1 MKLRARVKAHAAEV
15 SALAFAPDG
24 KTLVS
29 GGEDASLAW
38 VDVAKKKVV
47 ARTPL
52 GEFNPHARSLVA
64 LSADEVWLTKF
75 PHPRARV
82 QHYARAGLIAELG
95 KSHLSFAMVRVSKN
109 RRVGLSG
116 GTKKGLVVWD
126 VASSKTIG
134 SLPGLRGASDSFE
147 LSADGSRALTLGY
160 NNHRLTCWSL
170 ESCKAQWS
178 VDTTSSGAVAWSP
191 DGRTV
196 IECADELIARSSKT
210 GATRWSQSLV
220 QSSRFLAWQT
230 AEQIIAVPRSA
241 WTVELVRAEDGEL
254 VDEIALKRRS
264 TALAVSDDGEV
275 IAAGD
280 ESGVIS
286 LLW

>member
-1 MKLRARVKAHAAEV
+1 MKLRARVKAHEAEV

-29 GGEDASLAW
+29 GGQDASLAW
-38 VDVAKKKVV
+38 LDVAKEKVV

-52 GEFNPHARSLVA
+52 GASNPHATSLAA
-64 LSADEVWLTKF
+64 LSAEEVWLTKF

-82 QHYARAGLIAELG
+82 EHYGRAGLIAELG

-126 VASSKTIG
+126 VASSKTTGLLPRLDG
-134 SLPGLRGASDSFE
+134 SSDSFE

-160 NNHRLTCWSL
+160 NTHRLTCWSL

-178 VDTTSSGAVAWSP
+178 VDTTRPGAVAWSP
-191 DGRTV
+191 DGSTV

-220 QSSRFLAWQT
+220 QSARFLAWQT
-230 AEQIIAVPRSA
+230 DQIMAASRSA
-241 WTVELVRAEDGEL
+241 VRVVRGEDGEL
-254 VDEIALKRRS
+254 IDELALEGHT
-264 TALAVSDDGEV
+264 TAFAVSDDGEV

>member
-24 KTLVS
+24 KTLVC

-47 ARTPL
+47 ARTAL
-52 GEFNPHARSLVA
+52 GESNPHARSLAA
-64 LSADEVWLTKF
+64 LSAEEVWLTKF

-82 QHYARAGLIAELG
+82 LHYGRAGLIAELG

-109 RRVGLSG
+109 RRVALSG

-126 VASSKTIG
+126 VTSSKATG
-134 SLPGLRGASDSFE
+134 LLPGLRGASDSFE
-147 LSADGSRALTLGY
+147 LAADGSRALTLGY
-160 NNHRLTCWSL
+160 NNHRLTCWDL

-191 DGRTV
+191 DGSAV

-230 AEQIIAVPRSA
+230 DQIMAASRS
-241 WTVELVRAEDGEL
+241 VVNVVRGEDGEL
-254 VDEIALKRRS
+254 VDELALEGHT
-264 TALAVSDDGEV
+264 TAFAVSDDGEV

>member
-1 MKLRARVKAHAAEV
+1 MKIRARVKAHAAEV

-38 VDVAKKKVV
+38 LDVAKKKVV
-47 ARTPL
+47 ERTPL
-52 GEFNPHARSLVA
+52 GEFNPHARSLAA

-82 QHYARAGLIAELG
+82 QHYGRAGLIAELG

-126 VASSKTIG
+126 VASSKPTG

-191 DGRTV
+191 DGSTV

-210 GATRWSQSLV
+210 GATTWSQSRV
-220 QSSRFLAWQT
+220 QSAMFLAWPQDDRIVASSRT
-230 AEQIIAVPRSA
+230 RVSALRGRDGEELEVLELELRATSFAATEDVLAVGS
-241 WTVELVRAEDGEL
+241 EDG
-254 VDEIALKRRS
+254 I
-264 TALAVSDDGEV
+264 VSL
-275 IAAGD
+275 I
-280 ESGVIS
+280 
-286 LLW
+286 W